1 MEKPTKEF
9 MMELTSLVFT
19 GRSTFKASNPWS
31 WGFSQDE
38 TASESESI
46 AGIRSCNQFNVSFDS
61 LSRQTEKRDIKT
73 SNIIPV
79 YKVRFK
85 AKKTLI

>member
-61 LSRQTEKRDIKT
+61 LSRQTEKKRYQNFKHYPYIKGE
-73 SNIIPV
+73 I
-79 YKVRFK
+79 RG
-85 AKKTLI
+85 